1 MNERIRLETLSARDG
16 VEAAKH
22 WADWATTL
30 YRRSICDPTHFA
42 SQPEWKPLF
51 EQSIRE
57 LATFA
62 ETGVL
67 P

>member
-1 MNERIRLETLSARDG
+1 MNERIRLETLCTRDG
-16 VEAAKH
+16 VDAARQ
-22 WADWATTL
+22 WADWSTTL
-30 YRRSICDPTHFA
+30 YRQSIRDPDHFA
-42 SQPEWKPLF
+42 SQPDWKPRF